1 MTCTRTVRLVCCTL
15 ALLWGCREG
24 EHHPEHTEPGEG
36 AQHEKEARDEH
47 EHDEGANTLHVNPTM
62 LRDLHLTTGVAEAR
76 AAGDVITVLGELRV
90 NEERYAEVSTPV
102 PARVARVLAAE
113 GDVVT
118 VGQPLVEL
126 ESVDVGKARAEL
138 ASIRARTTLLRSTV
152 ERKRA
157 LVAEQL
163 AAVRERESAEAELEQ
178 AEAELRGAEQLLSA
192 LGSGQGQGSRFTLRA
207 PLSGTVLERHVLPG
221 RRVDDHAPLF
231 VLSDV
236 SSLWLVVH
244 AFERDALRVKQ
255 SSSARVSFA
264 ALPERTVEGRVARVG
279 TRVDPIS
286 RTVDVRIDVANAE
299 GLLRPGMSATA
310 RIALGDATSRLI
322 AVPTQA
328 VQRVDRGWAVFVPE
342 KEQGGFEVRPV
353 GRGRDLDGEV
363 EILSGLSAGETV
375 VIDGAFL
382 LKAQL
387 DKARG
392 GGAEHHH

>member
-1 MTCTRTVRLVCCTL
+1 
-15 ALLWGCREG
+15 
-24 EHHPEHTEPGEG
+24 
-36 AQHEKEARDEH
+36 
-47 EHDEGANTLHVNPTM
+47 
-62 LRDLHLTTGVAEAR
+62 
-76 AAGDVITVLGELRV
+76 
-90 NEERYAEVSTPV
+90 
-102 PARVARVLAAE
+102 
-113 GDVVT
+113 
-118 VGQPLVEL
+118 
-126 ESVDVGKARAEL
+126 
-138 ASIRARTTLLRSTV
+138 
-152 ERKRA
+152 
-157 LVAEQL
+157 
-163 AAVRERESAEAELEQ
+163 
-178 AEAELRGAEQLLSA
+178 
-192 LGSGQGQGSRFTLRA
+192 
-207 PLSGTVLERHVLPG
+207 
-221 RRVDDHAPLF
+221 